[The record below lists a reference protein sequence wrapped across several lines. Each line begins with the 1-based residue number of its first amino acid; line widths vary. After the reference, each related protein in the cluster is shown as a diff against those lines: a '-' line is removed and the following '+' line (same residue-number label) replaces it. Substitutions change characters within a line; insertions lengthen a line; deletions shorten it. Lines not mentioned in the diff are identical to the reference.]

1 MDHAE
6 LFHTSSAGVRGQ
18 ASYVEEVARVE
29 AENARTPIIPS
40 GLVIGICIA
49 GWLALFV
56 AAPGLSRYGFIGI
69 SFVCALYL
77 FWKSEILYVSFVW
90 WLYFL
95 APFLRRVVDNR
106 AGFDSSSVMLA
117 APLFACA
124 IACIELLKM
133 FRPDKRNLPFILGA
147 AGVAYGLG
155 VSLISGAS
163 IPTAAQYFLGWLGPI
178 AFGYLLYTRWQKYPA
193 FRDGLQTT
201 FKWGL
206 LVMGLYALIQ
216 YLVAPVWDCFWMQNL
231 PEGVSSFG
239 TPEPLG
245 IRAFSTM
252 NAPQPFALALVLG
265 LMITFYGRSSL
276 AQKAAWVAGYIGLL
290 LSMARSAWL
299 ELGLALVVLAFVGR
313 SRKVLSTVLIAICLL
328 AIVAVAA
335 TKLPLGQAV
344 TDRFK
349 SLNDV
354 SEDGSSQERLAG
366 YDLILNTPFA
376 DPFGKGW
383 RIEAGNN
390 DSTRTDDGDSASDD
404 AMPIHDS
411 TVVEL
416 RLTTGW
422 FGLVIFY
429 GSIIAA
435 IFFMFRTARTSDDK
449 LIAIACTMLLVLLVE
464 TLFNSLLA
472 GPNELGLWTCIGLGL
487 AACKHAEQSII
498 PQATMPL
505 GNGAG
510 ANITWA
516 NPGWASDL

>member
-6 LFHTSSAGVRGQ
+6 LFHTHAVGTRGQ
-18 ASYVEEVARVE
+18 VVSVDKVAGVEEVGSR
-29 AENARTPIIPS
+29 ENVRASIVPS
-40 GLVIGICIA
+40 GAVIGICIA
-49 GWLALFV
+49 AWLVLFV

-117 APLFACA
+117 GPLFASA
-124 IACIELLKM
+124 IACIELLKLW
-133 FRPDKRNLPFILGA
+133 RADKRSLPFILAA

-155 VSLISGAS
+155 VSLISGTS
-163 IPTAAQYFLGWLGPI
+163 LPTAAQYFLGWLGPI
-178 AFGYLLYTRWQKYPA
+178 AFGYLLYTRWQEYPG
-193 FRDGLQTT
+193 FRDGLQKT

-206 LVMGLYALIQ
+206 LVMGVYALIQ
-216 YLVAPVWDCFWMQNL
+216 YVFAPVWDCFWMQNL
-231 PEGVSSFG
+231 PESISSFG

-276 AQKAAWVAGYIGLL
+276 VQKAAWVAGYIGLL

-313 SRKVLSTVLIAICLL
+313 SRKVLSTVLIAICLF

-354 SEDGSSQERLAG
+354 SEDGSGQERLAG
-366 YDLILNTPFA
+366 YDLIVKTPFA
-376 DPFGKGW
+376 DPFGQGW
-383 RIEAGNN
+383 RLEAGNS
-390 DSTRTDDGDSASDD
+390 DSTRTDDSASAGGD

-411 TVVEL
+411 SVVEV
-416 RLTTGW
+416 RLCTGW
-422 FGLVIFY
+422 FGLAMFY
-429 GSIIAA
+429 GSITAA
-435 IFFMFRTARTSDDK
+435 IVLMFRNARTSDDK
-449 LIAIACTMLLVLLVE
+449 LIAITCTMLIVLLVE
-464 TLFNSLLA
+464 TLFNSLLG

-487 AACKHAEQSII
+487 AGCKHAEQSTIA
-498 PQATMPL
+498 PAHTAQADM
-505 GNGAG
+505 A
-510 ANITWA
+510 WA

>member
-6 LFHTSSAGVRGQ
+6 LFHASSVGAGAEVVR
-18 ASYVEEVARVE
+18 VEEAGCV
-29 AENARTPIIPS
+29 ENARAPIVHS
-40 GLVIGICIA
+40 LAVIGICVA
-49 GWLALFV
+49 AWLALFV

-77 FWKSEILYVSFVW
+77 FWKNEIQYVSFVW

-95 APFLRRVVDNR
+95 TPFLRRVVDNR
-106 AGFDSSSVMLA
+106 AGFDSTSVMLA
-117 APLFACA
+117 GPLFASA

-133 FRPDKRNLPFILGA
+133 LRADKRNLPFLLGA
-147 AGVAYGLG
+147 SGVAYALG
-155 VSLISGAS
+155 VSLISGTS
-163 IPTAAQYFLGWLGPI
+163 LPTAAQYFLSWLGPI
-178 AFGYLLYTRWQKYPA
+178 AFGYLLYTRWQQYPG
-193 FRDGLQTT
+193 FRDGLEKT

-206 LVMGLYALIQ
+206 LVMGVYALIQ
-216 YLVAPVWDCFWMQNL
+216 YVFAPVWDCFWMQNL
-231 PEGVSSFG
+231 SENISSFG

-276 AQKAAWVAGYIGLL
+276 VQKAAWIAGYVGLL

-299 ELGLALVVLAFVGR
+299 ELGLALVLLAFVGR
-313 SRKVLSTVLIAICLL
+313 SRKVLSTVLIAICLFAL
-328 AIVAVAA
+328 VAVAA

-349 SLNDV
+349 SLNYV
-354 SEDGSSQERLAG
+354 SEDGSGQERLAG
-366 YDLILNTPFA
+366 YDLILKTPFA
-376 DPFGKGW
+376 DPFGLGW
-383 RIEAGNN
+383 RLESANS
-390 DSTRTDDGDSASDD
+390 DSTRTDNEASTGDD

-411 TVVEL
+411 SVVEV
-416 RLTTGW
+416 RLCAGW
-422 FGLVIFY
+422 FGLAMFY

-435 IFFMFRTARTSDDK
+435 IVLMFRNARTSDDK

-464 TLFNSLLA
+464 TLFNSLLG

-487 AACKHAEQSII
+487 AASKHAEQSTV
-498 PQATMPL
+498 PQADT
-505 GNGAG
+505 AG